1 MPNGKSL
8 SSGLPKVPELS
19 WKHMQT
25 IKWWLFSLQNFI
37 HVLNFVIQFSF
48 VVLQNG
54 PFWFVERDN
63 RGNFVTGNILV

>member
-54 PFWFVERDN
+54 PFWFVERD